1 MISRDKPLAQPLHTA
16 HPLLNSAVMNKLL
29 TLALSLPLLACVI
42 GSDATT
48 GDGTPGGGGSGGGG
62 SGGSGSSG
70 TPDTATHITSNTSWD
85 AYAVTKQTVIDAG
98 VTVTIPAG
106 ATVSFAAN
114 ASVEV
119 RGILNVMGTKGSV
132 VHLSPA
138 TAGDHFP
145 GIAVSSGGAFNMTY
159 GVQVGGGI
167 TANGGNV
174 TITDSLM
181 SLSEGDFFVI
191 GGSGGKVDVSY
202 SAIGLAPGTGTET
215 IHCDMHFGG
224 TGTTISITHSNI
236 NSSSYGLM
244 LYGGS
249 NVNLTANNWVGNSI
263 QLDTSSGVSA
273 DVTGS
278 YFDKG
283 APKASGSGGAMI
295 LGTDKLSATRL
306 PDAGPR

>member
-1 MISRDKPLAQPLHTA
+1 
-16 HPLLNSAVMNKLL
+16 MNKLL
-29 TLALSLPLLACVI
+29 TLALSMPLLACVI

-48 GDGTPGGGGSGGGG
+48 GDDGTGGGGGGGG

-85 AYAVTKQTVIDAG
+85 TYNVTKQTVIDAG

-106 ATVSFAAN
+106 STVSFAPYM
-114 ASVEV
+114 SLEV
-119 RGILNVMGTKGSV
+119 RGTLNVMGTKASV

-138 TAGDHFP
+138 TAGDKFT
-145 GIAVSSGGAFNMTY
+145 GISVSPGGAFNMTY
-159 GVQVGGGI
+159 GVQTGGGI

-174 TITDSLM
+174 TISDSLM

-202 SAIGLAPGTGTET
+202 SAIGLAVGTGTET

-249 NVNLTANNWVGNSI
+249 NVNLTANNWLGNTI
-263 QLDTSSGVSA
+263 QLDTSSGVSG

-283 APKASGSGGAMI
+283 APKPAGSGGAMI
-295 LGTDKLSATRL
+295 LGTDKLSATKL
-306 PDAGPR
+306 ADAGPR